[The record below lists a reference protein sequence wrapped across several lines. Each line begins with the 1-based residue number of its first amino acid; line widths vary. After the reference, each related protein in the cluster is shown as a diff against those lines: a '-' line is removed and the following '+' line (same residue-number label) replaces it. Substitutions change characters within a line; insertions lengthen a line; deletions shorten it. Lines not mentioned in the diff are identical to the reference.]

1 MVHDY
6 RCRKLLEKG
15 GNEMKD
21 LIFTVENHVAKIVLN
36 RPDSLNAF
44 SLEMIDLWIEALET
58 VRDSDDIRALVLS
71 GNGRGFCSGGDIKS
85 MAKGEGFLQS
95 DGITDLS
102 STAFA
107 RKNSLW
113 KKVQRIPLLVQEID
127 IPVIAVIHGFAF
139 GAGFDM
145 TLACDIRIAAENT
158 KISESYLNVGIVPGD
173 GAAWFLPRL
182 IGTDKALE
190 LLWNRTVLT
199 AQEAKDMGLVT
210 HVVQDDQLH
219 EFVDQYVEKLVAG
232 PQAAMR
238 FTKRAVYQGLNMDL
252 RTSYDMISSAMG
264 IVTELE
270 DYQEGVNAVLEK
282 RKPSFK

>member
-1 MVHDY
+1 
-6 RCRKLLEKG
+6 
-15 GNEMKD
+15 MKD
-21 LIFTVENHVAKIVLN
+21 LIFTVENNVARIILN

-44 SLEMIDLWIEALET
+44 SMEMIDLWIEALET
-58 VRDSDDIRALVLS
+58 VRDSDDIRVLVLS
-71 GNGRGFCSGGDIKS
+71 GNGRGFCSGGDIKA
-85 MAKGEGFLQS
+85 MAKGQGFLQS
-95 DGITDLS
+95 NGTEDLS
-102 STAFA
+102 SNGLA

-127 IPVIAVIHGFAF
+127 IPVIAVLHGFAF

-182 IGTDKALE
+182 IGTDKALD
-190 LLWNRTVLT
+190 LLWTRRVLT
-199 AQEAKDMGLVT
+199 AQEAKDMGIVT
-210 HVVQDDQLH
+210 HVVGDDQLP
-219 EFVDQYVEKLVAG
+219 EFVEQYIEKLAAG

-238 FTKRAVYQGLNMDL
+238 FTKRAVYQGLNLDL

-270 DYQEGVNAVLEK
+270 DYQEGVQAVMEK
-282 RKPSFK
+282 RKPNFK

>member
-1 MVHDY
+1 
-6 RCRKLLEKG
+6 
-15 GNEMKD
+15 MKD
-21 LIFTVENHVAKIVLN
+21 LLVNIEDHVAKIVLN

-44 SLEMIDLWIEALET
+44 SLEMIDLWIEALEM
-58 VRDSDDIRALVLS
+58 VRDSEDIRVLVIA

-95 DGITDLS
+95 NGAKDLS
-102 STAFA
+102 STALA
-107 RKNSLW
+107 RKDSLW
-113 KKVQRIPLLVQEID
+113 KKVQRIPLLLQEID
-127 IPVIAVIHGFAF
+127 IPVIAVLHGFAF

-145 TLACDIRIAAENT
+145 ALACDIRIAAENT

-182 IGTDKALE
+182 VGTDKALE

-199 AQEAKDMGLVT
+199 ALEAKEMGLVT
-210 HVVQDDQLH
+210 HVVPNEKLQ
-219 EFVDQYVEKLVAG
+219 EFVDQYVERLLSG

-270 DYQEGVNAVLEK
+270 DYQEGVKAVLEK
-282 RKPSFK
+282 RKPNFK

>member
-1 MVHDY
+1 
-6 RCRKLLEKG
+6 
-15 GNEMKD
+15 MKD
-21 LIFTVENHVAKIVLN
+21 LLFTVENQVAKIVLN

-44 SLEMIDLWIEALET
+44 SLEMIDLWIAALET
-58 VRDSDDIRALVLS
+58 VRDSEDIRVLVVA

-95 DGITDLS
+95 NGAEDLS
-102 STAFA
+102 STALA

-113 KKVQRIPLLVQEID
+113 KKVQRIPLLLQEID
-127 IPVIAVIHGFAF
+127 IPVIAVLHGAAF

-145 TLACDIRIAAENT
+145 ALACDIRIAAENT

-182 IGTDKALE
+182 VGTDKALE
-190 LLWNRTVLT
+190 LLWNRSVLT
-199 AQEAKDMGLVT
+199 AQEAKEMGLVT
-210 HVVQDDQLH
+210 HVVPNAELT
-219 EFVDQYVEKLVAG
+219 EFVNQYVERLLAG
-232 PQAAMR
+232 PQTAMR
-238 FTKRAVYQGLNMDL
+238 FTKRAVYQGLTMDL

-270 DYQEGVNAVLEK
+270 DYQEGVMAIMEK
-282 RKPSFK
+282 RKPNFK

>member
-1 MVHDY
+1 M
-6 RCRKLLEKG
+6 R
-15 GNEMKD
+15 D
-21 LIFTVENHVAKIVLN
+21 LIFTVENNVAKIVLN

-58 VRDSDDIRALVLS
+58 VRDSDDIRVLVLS

-85 MAKGEGFLQS
+85 MAKGDGFLQTN
-95 DGITDLS
+95 GTEDLS
-102 STAFA
+102 STALA

-127 IPVIAVIHGFAF
+127 IPVIAVLHGVAF

-145 TLACDIRIAAENT
+145 TLACDIRIASENT

-182 IGTDKALE
+182 VGTDKALE
-190 LLWNRTVLT
+190 LLWNRTVLS
-199 AQEAKDMGLVT
+199 AHEAKDMGLVT
-210 HVVQDDQLH
+210 HVVKDEELQ
-219 EFVDQYVEKLVAG
+219 EFVDQYINKLASG

-238 FTKRAVYQGLNMDL
+238 FTKRAVYQGLTMDL

-270 DYQEGVNAVLEK
+270 DYQEGVNAVVEK
-282 RKPSFK
+282 RKPNFK

>member
-1 MVHDY
+1 
-6 RCRKLLEKG
+6 
-15 GNEMKD
+15 MKD
-21 LIFTVENHVAKIVLN
+21 LLFTVEDHVARIVLN

-58 VRDSDDIRALVLS
+58 VRDSEDIRVLVVS

-85 MAKGEGFLQS
+85 MANGDGFLQGS
-95 DGITDLS
+95 GTEDMS
-102 STAFA
+102 STALA

-113 KKVQRIPLLVQEID
+113 KKVQRVPLLLQEID
-127 IPVIAVIHGFAF
+127 IPVIVVLHGFAF

-145 TLACDIRIAAENT
+145 SLACDIRIASENT

-182 IGTDKALE
+182 VGTDKALE

-210 HVVQDDQLH
+210 HVIPDDQLQ
-219 EFVDQYVEKLVAG
+219 EFVNQYVAKLAAG

-252 RTSYDMISSAMG
+252 RSSYDMISSAMG

-270 DYQEGVNAVLEK
+270 DYQEGVRAVLEK
-282 RKPSFK
+282 RKPNFK

>member
-1 MVHDY
+1 MVYDY
-6 RCRKLLEKG
+6 WYRVIKKG

-21 LIFTVENHVAKIVLN
+21 LIFTVENNVARIILN

-44 SLEMIDLWIEALET
+44 SLEMIDLWIEALQT
-58 VRDSDDIRALVLS
+58 VRDSNDIRVLVIS
-71 GNGRGFCSGGDIKS
+71 GNGRGFCAGGDIKA
-85 MAKGEGFLQS
+85 MAKGDGFFSNNDTL
-95 DGITDLS
+95 DIS
-102 STAFA
+102 STALA

-113 KKVQRIPLLVQEID
+113 KKIQRIPLLLQEID
-127 IPVIAVIHGFAF
+127 IPVIAVLHGFAF

-145 TLACDIRIAAENT
+145 TLACDIRIASENT

-199 AQEAKDMGLVT
+199 SQEAKDMGLVT
-210 HVVQDDQLH
+210 HVVQDNQLGD
-219 EFVDQYVEKLVAG
+219 FVEEYVEKLLLG

-252 RTSYDMISSAMG
+252 RTSFDMISSAMG

-270 DYQEGVNAVLEK
+270 DYHEGVNAVIEK
-282 RKPSFK
+282 RKPNFK

>member
-1 MVHDY
+1 
-6 RCRKLLEKG
+6 
-15 GNEMKD
+15 MKD
-21 LIFTVENHVAKIVLN
+21 LIFTVENGVAKIVLN
-36 RPDSLNAF
+36 RTDSLNAF

-58 VRDSDDIRALVLS
+58 VRDSEDIRVLVVS

-85 MAKGEGFLQS
+85 MANGNGFLQS
-95 DGITDLS
+95 DGEKDLS
-102 STAFA
+102 STALA

-127 IPVIAVIHGFAF
+127 IPVIAVLHGFAF

-145 TLACDIRIAAENT
+145 TLACDIRIAAEST

-173 GAAWFLPRL
+173 GAAWFLPRFV
-182 IGTDKALE
+182 GTDVALD

-199 AQEAKDMGLVT
+199 AQQAKDLRLVT
-210 HVVQDDQLH
+210 HVVPDEQLQ
-219 EFVDQYVEKLVAG
+219 EFVDQYVEKLASG
-232 PQAAMR
+232 PKAAMQ
-238 FTKRAVYQGLNMDL
+238 FTKRAVYQGLNTDL
-252 RTSYDMISSAMG
+252 RTAYDYISSAMG

-270 DYQEGVNAVLEK
+270 DYQEGVRSVIEK